1 MCIFMIYYGCIIPQK
16 SDFVNS
22 YEWRFL
28 LDIEAGVDYAVAKGH
43 TFLKGGEA
51 AEHVGRDQDPKK
63 MNFQNIV
70 DDKE

>member
-1 MCIFMIYYGCIIPQK
+1 
-16 SDFVNS
+16 
-22 YEWRFL
+22 
-28 LDIEAGVDYAVAKGH
+28 LDIEAGVDHAVAKGH